1 MNDAELTQRTEVIQS
16 LIDVSR
22 ARIKNREQVDMGLIE
37 AKVAALYKSVSDD
50 AETGT
55 PGAAKPSTIAVME
68 NIITDLDSLAL
79 EIQANYE
86 AVSDALPLAANPYS
100 KG

>member
-1 MNDAELTQRTEVIQS
+1 MNDAELTQRAEVIQS

-37 AKVAALYKSVSDD
+37 AKVAALYRSVSDD
-50 AETGT
+50 AEHGA
-55 PGAAKPSTIAVME
+55 GAAKPSTIAVME
-68 NIITDLDSLAL
+68 NISTDLDSLAL

-86 AVSDALPLAANPYS
+86 AVSGAQPAAANTYS